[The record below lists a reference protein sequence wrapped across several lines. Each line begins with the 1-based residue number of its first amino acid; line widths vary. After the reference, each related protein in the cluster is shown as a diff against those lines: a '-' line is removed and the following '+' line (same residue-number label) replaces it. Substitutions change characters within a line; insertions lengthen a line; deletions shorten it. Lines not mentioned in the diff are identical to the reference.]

1 MAITTVKKAAVEYLV
16 SGSIGVPHG
25 FTTRLGGVST
35 GAVASMNLSV
45 RRDSHPDNVAKN
57 FAILGENLGFD
68 PQKLVLTNQIHSDI
82 VLQVTAAD
90 HKGFNTHDY
99 PECDALIT
107 DRPGTALCAFTA
119 DCTPILLWDPV
130 TGAVGAVHAGWRGTV
145 SRIAVK
151 TVLAMQEA
159 YGCDPKNIHAAIGP
173 NIGRCCFETGEE
185 VPAALAE
192 SYGQEVLSLIRQG
205 ANNKYFPDLKAI
217 NALGLR
223 RLGVAAIDLS
233 AECTKCSPDR
243 YWSHRVHGQ
252 SRGSQGAIIVCKGV
266 TE

>member
-1 MAITTVKKAAVEYLV
+1 LDSLNLGVHRGDDRANVEE
-16 SGSIGVPHG
+16 
-25 FTTRLGGVST
+25 
-35 GAVASMNLSV
+35 
-45 RRDSHPDNVAKN
+45 N
-57 FAILGENLGFD
+57 FRILGDALGFSVTE
-68 PQKLVLTNQIHSDI
+68 LVLSNQVHGNA
-82 VLQVTAAD
+82 VRVVTRAD
-90 HKGFNTHDY
+90 ARGIDNRDY

-107 DRPGTALCAFTA
+107 RDPGTALLVFTA

-173 NIGRCCFETGEE
+173 NIGGCCFETGEE

>member
-1 MAITTVKKAAVEYLV
+1 MLTQKIGALEYLTAENLD
-16 SGSIGVPHG
+16 VPHC

-68 PQKLVLTNQIHSDI
+68 PKKLVLTNQIHSDI

-90 HKGFNTHDY
+90 HKGFNTHAY

-107 DRPGTALCAFTA
+107 NEPGTALCALTA

-223 RLGVAAIDLS
+223 RLGIAAIDLS